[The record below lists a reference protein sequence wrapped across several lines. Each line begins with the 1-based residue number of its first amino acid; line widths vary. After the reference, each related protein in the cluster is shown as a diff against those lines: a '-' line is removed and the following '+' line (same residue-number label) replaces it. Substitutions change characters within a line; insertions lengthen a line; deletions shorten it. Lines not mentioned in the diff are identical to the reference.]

1 MLGYNRKTFGTMI
14 HVMKEENQLRG
25 DDNVI
30 WHDDGGVEFGGEIID
45 NMHSY
50 AP

>member
-1 MLGYNRKTFGTMI
+1 MI
-14 HVMKEENQLRG
+14 HVMKEDNQLRG

-30 WHDDGGVEFGGEIID
+30 WHDNGNVSFNGMVID
-45 NMHSY
+45 NMHAY

>member
-1 MLGYNRKTFGTMI
+1 MV
-14 HVMKEENQLRG
+14 HAMKGEMDLRG

-30 WHDDGGVEFGGEIID
+30 WHDNGDVEFNGDIID